1 MPKISTYAASAV
13 SQTLAYGEVASSEV
27 AKYLMSPMF
36 GLLCTKLLQK
46 LMPITSEYQPSRESG
61 HLYSNLLGDI
71 CKQRREIYL
80 HEPLANF
87 THIYWEIIGKQ
98 RGEIYLHEHL
108 ANYTQIYWEII
119 GKQRREFYLHEHLA
133 NFTQIFFK

>member
-1 MPKISTYAASAV
+1 MPLI
-13 SQTLAYGEVASSEV
+13 
-27 AKYLMSPMF
+27 
-36 GLLCTKLLQK
+36 
-46 LMPITSEYQPSRESG
+46 SEYQPLRESG

-80 HEPLANF
+80 HEPLANI

-119 GKQRREFYLHEHLA
+119 GKERREFYLHEHLA
-133 NFTQIFFK
+133 NYTKNLLHIKRREVDQNLLPIGGNYSGVGQWESKLFVRRMNFSSCRSTII